1 MGEDSKSAPWAST
14 TRVGSELRPGKGSH
28 GHSASGPAP
37 PGPAPPPPLRLQ
49 APAPPQV
56 VDTKDDRCLPAGTA
70 TVLRGASLSRSE
82 QWRRLSRGPGAVTGV
97 GGRRRRGPSP
107 RPPPPTGRE
116 AENSSSLVATRRG
129 ARDGCGEG
137 AARRRTGAD
146 DDGDRRGLCGPA
158 PESGL
163 SAALASS
170 QPWEG
175 KGRPPLTPM
184 LVSCCLHPCA
194 TFLVQPAAPLRL
206 LACSPPRLCLCAAT
220 PARPPP
226 RPPCAEGMGPAA
238 ARRRCGKPEGMGNE
252 RLRGKR
258 KGRRF
263 LDRHLSPSPVLAAPP
278 LRGRPLPRPRPRSL
292 WPPRRLA
299 NLNGDRNT

>member
-116 AENSSSLVATRRG
+116 AENSSARCRHSQGSEGRVRRG
-129 ARDGCGEG
+129 SRAKEDDWGRRQRAE
-137 AARRRTGAD
+137 RPQRPSPRIRPLRRTRLEPTVGRQRSTAAHPD
-146 DDGDRRGLCGPA
+146 ARFLLLA
-158 PESGL
+158 PVRHFPR
-163 SAALASS
+163 AASRSTPPPRLLASS
-170 QPWEG
+170 PVPLRRH
-175 KGRPPLTPM
+175 RPPALR
-184 LVSCCLHPCA
+184 HA
-194 TFLVQPAAPLRL
+194 RRVQRGWAPPL
-206 LACSPPRLCLCAAT
+206 
-220 PARPPP
+220 
-226 RPPCAEGMGPAA
+226 PAA
-238 ARRRCGKPEGMGNE
+238 AAES
-252 RLRGKR
+252 R
-258 KGRRF
+258 KGWGT
-263 LDRHLSPSPVLAAPP
+263 SA
-278 LRGRPLPRPRPRSL
+278 
-292 WPPRRLA
+292 
-299 NLNGDRNT
+299 